1 MHEDVPARAERVEL
15 QDKIVVSTSR
25 VSASEGAEPE
35 EFEFE
40 VVGIVEEAGSA
51 AHYAVCY
58 SEELDEFIV
67 TDEAGTLLPEDKLA
81 QEILN
86 DFLAQASDGTK
97 ESGSSN

>member
-1 MHEDVPARAERVEL
+1 MPEEVHARAERVEL
-15 QDKIVVSTSR
+15 QDKIVVATSR
-25 VSASEGAEPE
+25 EGASDSPE

-58 SEELDEFIV
+58 SEGLDEFIV
-67 TDEAGTLLPEDKLA
+67 TDETGTLLPDDKLA

-86 DFLAQASDGTK
+86 DFLAQATDGSK
-97 ESGSSN
+97 ENGS